1 MTAKLRDC
9 FHKLEAIVKDASI
22 CPSQQVIYPLKSI
35 KAKNN
40 DLIVGISTVKNDLEP
55 NGKANDF
62 KKAVSYMKNCV
73 PEKSSNSLHISF
85 VYSGD
90 RRKVQADIKAF
101 KHTIDKKLIKGGGG
115 GKMD

>member
-62 KKAVSYMKNCV
+62 KKAVSYLKNCV
-73 PEKSSNSLHISF
+73 PENSSKSFCIFS
-85 VYSGD
+85 VDYGD
-90 RRKVQADIKAF
+90 KRKI
-101 KHTIDKKLIKGGGG
+101 
-115 GKMD
+115 